1 MSKKCTKCGEV
12 KELEG
17 FSKNCRNKDGLL
29 NTCKIC
35 DAACKKVYYVANRE
49 KELAYAKTYYK
60 ANREK
65 LSAKAKA
72 WFQANPER
80 NAANGKAWRKANRDK
95 DAAVSAKR
103 RAAKLE
109 RTVPWADLVSIQA
122 IYSEAKRLT
131 ETTGVK
137 HHVDHVIPL
146 QGELVSGL
154 HVESNL
160 QVLTAQENCS
170 KSNKFNTNN

>member
-1 MSKKCTKCGEV
+1 MLKH
-12 KELEG
+12 
-17 FSKNCRNKDGLL
+17 R
-29 NTCKIC
+29 
-35 DAACKKVYYVANRE
+35 
-49 KELAYAKTYYK
+49 AY
-60 ANREK
+60 R
-65 LSAKAKA
+65 
-72 WFQANPER
+72 QANP
-80 NAANGKAWRKANRDK
+80 DK
-95 DAAVSAKR
+95 CSATTAKR
-103 RAAKLE
+103 RSAKLE

>member
-1 MSKKCTKCGEV
+1 MSKKCNKCGEV
-12 KELEG
+12 KTSDY
-17 FSKNCRNKDGLL
+17 FNKNKSIKCGL
-29 NTCKIC
+29 TS
-35 DAACKKVYYVANRE
+35 ACKACRKEDYRDNQESERASARAYYAKNRE
-49 KELAYAKTYYK
+49 AMMLKHRAY
-60 ANREK
+60 R
-65 LSAKAKA
+65 
-72 WFQANPER
+72 QANP
-80 NAANGKAWRKANRDK
+80 DK
-95 DAAVSAKR
+95 CSATTAKR
-103 RAAKLE
+103 RSAKLE